1 MNMENKP
8 DKYISERGYTI
19 KKSCLSEE
27 EHNKIKKD
35 LTVSPFTIQG
45 YTNMPTP
52 KFKVYLESK
61 TKYYLPRFYG
71 ISKFG
76 KVSKN
81 YLEELDHGEN
91 IAQDFNGQ
99 LKEIQ
104 VPIASKM
111 IDELKSTGGGILNL
125 HCGMGKT
132 VLAIYIIAQ
141 MKKKTLIIVHKEF
154 LMNQWK
160 ERLNQFLPNAK
171 VGIIQQNKVKVENHD
186 VVIAM
191 LQSVAMKSYERNIY
205 ESFGFTIVDEA
216 HHISSQVFSRAL
228 PKISTRYMLGLSAT
242 LDRKDGLR
250 RVFEWYLGKP
260 TVCVQNMDVG
270 EVVVNVIKL
279 NDPQYQVPFYNGN
292 GKLNLAKLINT
303 LVISPKRMKI
313 ILDWIKKF
321 VKDNR
326 KILVL
331 SERRK
336 HLEDIDLK
344 AKELGLECG
353 FYFGGLSQQKLKE
366 SESKQ
371 IILGT
376 YHMISEGFDLSSLDS
391 LIFAS
396 PKTDVVQATG
406 RILRQGKNR
415 KTIPTIVDIEDQID
429 YLKKKSKTRISY
441 YKKNKFTI
449 NVCD

>member
-1 MNMENKP
+1 
-8 DKYISERGYTI
+8 
-19 KKSCLSEE
+19 
-27 EHNKIKKD
+27 
-35 LTVSPFTIQG
+35 
-45 YTNMPTP
+45 
-52 KFKVYLESK
+52 
-61 TKYYLPRFYG
+61 
-71 ISKFG
+71 
-76 KVSKN
+76 
-81 YLEELDHGEN
+81 
-91 IAQDFNGQ
+91 
-99 LKEIQ
+99 
-104 VPIASKM
+104 
-111 IDELKSTGGGILNL
+111 
-125 HCGMGKT
+125 
-132 VLAIYIIAQ
+132 
-141 MKKKTLIIVHKEF
+141 
-154 LMNQWK
+154 
-160 ERLNQFLPNAK
+160 
-171 VGIIQQNKVKVENHD
+171 
-186 VVIAM
+186 
-191 LQSVAMKSYERNIY
+191 
-205 ESFGFTIVDEA
+205 
-216 HHISSQVFSRAL
+216 
-228 PKISTRYMLGLSAT
+228 
-242 LDRKDGLR
+242 
-250 RVFEWYLGKP
+250 
-260 TVCVQNMDVG
+260 MDVG
-270 EVVVNVIKL
+270 EVVVNVVKL

-313 ILDWIKKF
+313 ILDWIQKF
-321 VKDNR
+321 VEENR

-336 HLEDIDLK
+336 HLEEIDLK